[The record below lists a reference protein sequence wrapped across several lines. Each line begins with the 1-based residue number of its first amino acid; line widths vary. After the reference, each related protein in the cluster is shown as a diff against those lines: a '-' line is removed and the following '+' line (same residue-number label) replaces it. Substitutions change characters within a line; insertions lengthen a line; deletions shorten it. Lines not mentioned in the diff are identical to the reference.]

1 MSIRT
6 KLISFSSCVLLLFT
20 HLGCEQS
27 AKKKNGIFESNRLTI
42 DQDFSSEALNDK
54 VLISTKLREADLK
67 RPNLKD
73 YLLKH
78 TTVANPKKSVIALGN
93 YQEYPEG
100 WFYIQLV
107 NAGHTTRRLVIEE
120 LNHLRCDA
128 MGVFTFNLGKIQ

>member
-1 MSIRT
+1 M
-6 KLISFSSCVLLLFT
+6 LLFT

-42 DQDFSSEALNDK
+42 DQDFSSEALNNK
-54 VLISTKLREADLK
+54 VLISTKLRETDLK

-93 YQEYPEG
+93 YQE
-100 WFYIQLV
+100 WLQLKKSEKFP
-107 NAGHTTRRLVIEE
+107 TTSVDFFSLYKIT
-120 LNHLRCDA
+120 CDRS
-128 MGVFTFNLGKIQ
+128 